1 MHYNLI
7 TRLFFYVFLFYII
20 IFSDSN
26 RASLIIPKE
35 SGGYVVSSSNR
46 VESLDWDTG
55 KAEVLGVLDSA
66 ETHVLNDG
74 KCDAVGRLWAGT
86 ACF

>member
-1 MHYNLI
+1 MHYNDN
-7 TRLFFYVFLFYII
+7 TAFLLCFPVFYII

-55 KAEVLGVLDSA
+55 KTEVLGVLDSA

-86 ACF
+86 ACL